1 MKVRLPRAP
10 VSFCESATLLSDAG
24 APALADARAPAAV
37 EECLEGART
46 CGCPAGEEIR
56 QRAALSFNFFELA
69 FCKTLKNLINRL
81 PIKYASAT
89 SCGLE
94 LELLDERNCSKT

>member
-46 CGCPAGEEIR
+46 CGCPAGEEYG
-56 QRAALSFNFFELA
+56 AALSIFLELA
-69 FCKTLKNLINRL
+69 FCKTLKNLIN
-81 PIKYASAT
+81 
-89 SCGLE
+89 
-94 LELLDERNCSKT
+94 

>member
-46 CGCPAGEEIR
+46 CGCPAGEEYGSSGPR
-56 QRAALSFNFFELA
+56 SGFD
-69 FCKTLKNLINRL
+69 
-81 PIKYASAT
+81 S
-89 SCGLE
+89 
-94 LELLDERNCSKT
+94 

>member
-46 CGCPAGEEIR
+46 CVAVLQAR
-56 QRAALSFNFFELA
+56 
-69 FCKTLKNLINRL
+69 KW
-81 PIKYASAT
+81 
-89 SCGLE
+89 
-94 LELLDERNCSKT
+94 

>member
-56 QRAALSFNFFELA
+56 QQRSALSSNFLELA
-69 FCKTLKNLINRL
+69 VCKTLKSLIN
-81 PIKYASAT
+81 
-89 SCGLE
+89 
-94 LELLDERNCSKT
+94 

>member
-46 CGCPAGEEIR
+46 CGCPAGEEYG
-56 QRAALSFNFFELA
+56 AALSIFLELA
-69 FCKTLKNLINRL
+69 FCKTLKNLIIFFDGTCCVNW
-81 PIKYASAT
+81 PVGASQGVRTCAAVP
-89 SCGLE
+89 SL
-94 LELLDERNCSKT
+94 